1 VSADK
6 GIMEREVST
15 LIPPLRL
22 GNLLREAREA
32 AGLELDD
39 LIAHSVLTVVDLD
52 DLEHG
57 RRLINDQ
64 LLGELMN
71 LYGID
76 DATLAPERSRLIID
90 LDEGLISVAH
100 SDISIGEATGADAIL
115 SRYLA
120 LVYRMR
126 ELPIGSPI
134 GLRDI
139 DLGVLSTAL
148 ELDASDIEVRLE
160 RLIADEDGIERV
172 QVRLRRRLLVPA
184 AGIVIAATSAGVL
197 ILIAESE
204 TTPEG
209 VSSITASA
217 VETNLGNGAAVAIAP
232 MVETNLGNGAAV
244 AIAPMVETD
253 LGNGAAVAIA
263 PMVETDLGNGA
274 VVVENTGSG

>member
-1 VSADK
+1 
-6 GIMEREVST
+6 
-15 LIPPLRL
+15 
-22 GNLLREAREA
+22 
-32 AGLELDD
+32 
-39 LIAHSVLTVVDLD
+39 VLTVVDLD

-172 QVRLRRRLLVPA
+172 RRLRRRLLVPA

-204 TTPEG
+204 TTPEA

-253 LGNGAAVAIA
+253 LGNGAAVAVA
-263 PMVETDLGNGA
+263 SMVETDLGNGA
-274 VVVENTGSG
+274 VVVEITGSG